1 MDYLKMG
8 RRIQKR
14 RLEISMTQEKLE
26 SLTELSS
33 VFISQIENG
42 ARKPSLGS
50 IVKIANALGTTVDE
64 LLKDSVNANTNYAIR
79 SFSTLIEGHTE
90 AEISSALDILETAL
104 THMKN
109 GRVVK

>member
-50 IVKIANALGTTVDE
+50 IVKIANAWLSDVVEFEMVPLLNEYWFDE
-64 LLKDSVNANTNYAIR
+64 PSKVEQWTKALRGAIR
-79 SFSTLIEGHTE
+79 G
-90 AEISSALDILETAL
+90 
-104 THMKN
+104 
-109 GRVVK
+109 